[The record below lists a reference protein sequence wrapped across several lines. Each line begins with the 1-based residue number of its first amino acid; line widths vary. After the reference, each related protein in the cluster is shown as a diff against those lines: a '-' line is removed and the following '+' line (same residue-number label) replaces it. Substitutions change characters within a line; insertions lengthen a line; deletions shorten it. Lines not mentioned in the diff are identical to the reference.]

1 MTINFHFPSCKSHT
15 QLHNKWNILGP
26 RIKFTFAQLMLQTN
40 VIRCIHT
47 ITLLGIF
54 VFEIDNRQ
62 PARTQVY
69 QIIFSRIALATAS
82 GPHWT

>member
-47 ITLLGIF
+47 ITLLGI
-54 VFEIDNRQ
+54 
-62 PARTQVY
+62 Y
-69 QIIFSRIALATAS
+69 
-82 GPHWT
+82 